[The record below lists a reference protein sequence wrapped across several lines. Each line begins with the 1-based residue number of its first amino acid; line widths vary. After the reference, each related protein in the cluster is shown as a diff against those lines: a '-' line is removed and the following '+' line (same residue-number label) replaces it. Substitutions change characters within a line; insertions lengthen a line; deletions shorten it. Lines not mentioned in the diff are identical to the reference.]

1 VPAAA
6 EREMKV
12 YDVAEL
18 LDMAV
23 APALAIS
30 KAAKV
35 EAPQSQAAEPPL

>member
-18 LDMAV
+18 LDAAV
-23 APALAIS
+23 APTR
-30 KAAKV
+30 AA
-35 EAPQSQAAEPPL
+35 AAAASSDPPGAQTTKSP